1 MCEEARKWCN
11 EPEGAMKR
19 CVYRVYRGSEIVK
32 SMQRNSEIGTD
43 QSMYADDV
51 MRAANIS

>member
-1 MCEEARKWCN
+1 MCGEARKWCN

-32 SMQRNSEIGTD
+32 SMQRNSEIVKQD
-43 QSMYADDV
+43 LCKVSRERSEHV
-51 MRAANIS
+51 R